1 LALVE
6 AAVYDPSSGTWSTA
20 TVYSNSST
28 PIDGYH
34 ATVAYNRVDG
44 HLYCCHWI
52 YDTAADLAQIATHR
66 SPDGVTWQTV
76 SEYALDVGVDI
87 SGSAGTGAA
96 GYEVSRL
103 RMGFVGGQCLL
114 MGHVIKNDT
123 DGTPPRRDWAAQFAS
138 QSRGARFTTVSIDQV
153 VGTVGGA
160 LGTETSF
167 SHHSV
172 VVLDDTLTVVFPS
185 SGNGVPSF
193 SVFYTVPL
201 PSAFSP
207 FHNRAAGVL
216 DDAFFAFTGDTG
228 SGVTGPAGHVL
239 QIGTYAVTDGDGSA
253 WVGEDGAAYWA
264 GRLLDPT
271 SAVPGAAFMMISA
284 DGFKTSTGIQY
295 AGNGGTWLVP
305 GADASKGSV
314 LYTGDPSTYLTD
326 FVGVNH
332 RGRQVLIG
340 ISETDVTTSKT
351 LTATFLGG
359 ATTVTLPGKIAYP
372 APYQRSGWT
381 ESYIPFELPANVSSL
396 TTTGAGT
403 DTIGTD
409 GLLNRATSS
418 NTKYS
423 TFAATSTVAQGVIA
437 RMGLTVTSGGARTSD
452 QIALLVRSGDGSNDY
467 EVSLRFDTSG
477 FRINDNN
484 APGPV
489 GTDKT
494 SVAPS
499 GGIDVLVAI
508 AGGKLSVWF
517 RALSSKSDREW
528 NVGVSNHSLTS
539 GSGSTNIVRFGT
551 IQSSTNAYKIHEV
564 HYMDGTNANG
574 GLGGGQSNP
583 ADLRGRTFSRR
594 GRYIGVDDG
603 VRLSAI
609 DGTAM
614 ADQTWN
620 IDSAADHPISRIFH
634 RESPSPRSQ
643 WRSVAV
649 TSGNVPEQIIPF
661 VLNKNASTLG
671 AEEQGFGST
680 LAYLSLSGIN
690 WSAGSVRRWDVGS
703 SAWVTVA
710 TIANSIST
718 TYSYTRR
725 GSELHAPSL
734 PTTSSGRFLYEN
746 ECAGWSVRFS
756 TGIVRRITGNTAG
769 TLASNVPGPKPT
781 FFLDGIDG
789 SEPTTSTITLIP
801 DTVSMTFQTD
811 GETGGGWALF
821 IDAQTTAP
829 YTVAGV
835 SQYDARIGHL
845 SMGRVFVFGTQYG
858 RGRVV
863 MYESGD
869 LTEDTPGGTRRTVR
883 AGPGGRSVRIAW
895 TDPVD
900 TTQTQGIT
908 ANPDYL
914 TSTTTAGNT
923 AVAAAAD
930 LPFSLLGLLRRVGAR
945 DPVTYFPAI
954 ARSTGSDDVQMF
966 VRRAEHITGTITSA
980 GQFESVLGDEGSA
993 EAARFSTVVIE
1004 ELR

>member
-1 LALVE
+1 
-6 AAVYDPSSGTWSTA
+6 
-20 TVYSNSST
+20 
-28 PIDGYH
+28 
-34 ATVAYNRVDG
+34 
-44 HLYCCHWI
+44 
-52 YDTAADLAQIATHR
+52 
-66 SPDGVTWQTV
+66 
-76 SEYALDVGVDI
+76 
-87 SGSAGTGAA
+87 
-96 GYEVSRL
+96 
-103 RMGFVGGQCLL
+103 
-114 MGHVIKNDT
+114 
-123 DGTPPRRDWAAQFAS
+123 
-138 QSRGARFTTVSIDQV
+138 
-153 VGTVGGA
+153 
-160 LGTETSF
+160 
-167 SHHSV
+167 
-172 VVLDDTLTVVFPS
+172 
-185 SGNGVPSF
+185 
-193 SVFYTVPL
+193 
-201 PSAFSP
+201 
-207 FHNRAAGVL
+207 
-216 DDAFFAFTGDTG
+216 
-228 SGVTGPAGHVL
+228 
-239 QIGTYAVTDGDGSA
+239 
-253 WVGEDGAAYWA
+253 
-264 GRLLDPT
+264 
-271 SAVPGAAFMMISA
+271 MI
-284 DGFKTSTGIQY
+284 
-295 AGNGGTWLVP
+295 
-305 GADASKGSV
+305 
-314 LYTGDPSTYLTD
+314 
-326 FVGVNH
+326 
-332 RGRQVLIG
+332 
-340 ISETDVTTSKT
+340 
-351 LTATFLGG
+351 
-359 ATTVTLPGKIAYP
+359 
-372 APYQRSGWT
+372 
-381 ESYIPFELPANVSSL
+381 
-396 TTTGAGT
+396 
-403 DTIGTD
+403 
-409 GLLNRATSS
+409 
-418 NTKYS
+418 
-423 TFAATSTVAQGVIA
+423 
-437 RMGLTVTSGGARTSD
+437 
-452 QIALLVRSGDGSNDY
+452 
-467 EVSLRFDTSG
+467 
-477 FRINDNN
+477 
-484 APGPV
+484 
-489 GTDKT
+489 
-494 SVAPS
+494 
-499 GGIDVLVAI
+499 
-508 AGGKLSVWF
+508 
-517 RALSSKSDREW
+517 
-528 NVGVSNHSLTS
+528 
-539 GSGSTNIVRFGT
+539 
-551 IQSSTNAYKIHEV
+551 
-564 HYMDGTNANG
+564 GTNANG

-649 TSGNVPEQIIPF
+649 TSGNVAEQIIPF
-661 VLNKNASTLG
+661 VLNKNATTLG

-690 WSAGSVRRWDVGS
+690 WSSGSVKRWDVGS

-811 GETGGGWALF
+811 GETGGGWAVF

-845 SMGRVFVFGTQYG
+845 SMGRVFVFSTQYG
-858 RGRVV
+858 RGRIV

-869 LTEDTPGGTRRTVR
+869 LSEDTPGGTRRTVR

-900 TTQTQGIT
+900 TTQTQGLT

-914 TSTTTAGNT
+914 TSTTTAGNA
-923 AVAAAAD
+923 AVAAASD

>member
-1 LALVE
+1 
-6 AAVYDPSSGTWSTA
+6 
-20 TVYSNSST
+20 
-28 PIDGYH
+28 
-34 ATVAYNRVDG
+34 
-44 HLYCCHWI
+44 
-52 YDTAADLAQIATHR
+52 
-66 SPDGVTWQTV
+66 
-76 SEYALDVGVDI
+76 
-87 SGSAGTGAA
+87 
-96 GYEVSRL
+96 
-103 RMGFVGGQCLL
+103 
-114 MGHVIKNDT
+114 
-123 DGTPPRRDWAAQFAS
+123 
-138 QSRGARFTTVSIDQV
+138 
-153 VGTVGGA
+153 
-160 LGTETSF
+160 
-167 SHHSV
+167 
-172 VVLDDTLTVVFPS
+172 
-185 SGNGVPSF
+185 
-193 SVFYTVPL
+193 
-201 PSAFSP
+201 
-207 FHNRAAGVL
+207 
-216 DDAFFAFTGDTG
+216 
-228 SGVTGPAGHVL
+228 
-239 QIGTYAVTDGDGSA
+239 
-253 WVGEDGAAYWA
+253 
-264 GRLLDPT
+264 
-271 SAVPGAAFMMISA
+271 
-284 DGFKTSTGIQY
+284 
-295 AGNGGTWLVP
+295 
-305 GADASKGSV
+305 
-314 LYTGDPSTYLTD
+314 
-326 FVGVNH
+326 
-332 RGRQVLIG
+332 
-340 ISETDVTTSKT
+340 
-351 LTATFLGG
+351 
-359 ATTVTLPGKIAYP
+359 
-372 APYQRSGWT
+372 
-381 ESYIPFELPANVSSL
+381 
-396 TTTGAGT
+396 
-403 DTIGTD
+403 
-409 GLLNRATSS
+409 
-418 NTKYS
+418 
-423 TFAATSTVAQGVIA
+423 
-437 RMGLTVTSGGARTSD
+437 
-452 QIALLVRSGDGSNDY
+452 
-467 EVSLRFDTSG
+467 VSLRFTTAG

-489 GTDKT
+489 GIDRT

-517 RALSSKSDREW
+517 RALSSKSDRDW
-528 NVGVSNHSLTS
+528 KVAASGHSLTS

-649 TSGNVPEQIIPF
+649 TSGNVPQQVIPF
-661 VLNKNASTLG
+661 VLNENASTLG

-690 WSAGSVRRWDVGS
+690 WSSGSVKRWDVGS

-746 ECAGWSVRFS
+746 ECSGWSVRFS

-769 TLASNVPGPKPT
+769 TLASNVSGPKPT

-811 GETGGGWALF
+811 GETGGAWAVF

-845 SMGRVFVFGTQYG
+845 SMGRVFVFSTQYG
-858 RGRVV
+858 RGRIV

-869 LTEDTPGGTRRTVR
+869 LSEDTPGGTRRTVR

-900 TTQTQGIT
+900 TTQTQGLT

-954 ARSTGSDDVQMF
+954 ARSTGSDDVQVF